1 MSRFVPLSALADDPQ
16 GDLRTLSC
24 RSCKYPF
31 IRSLS
36 ASRSDSFH
44 PPYSATRRSWKKMF
58 NLFPKKSNP
67 FKELPYWLNWFE
79 SQLPKN
85 LSVQY
90 PPSKKKQALE
100 MLERKILEGK
110 KSFLNSWN
118 GKNFRKN
125 CLRKWWMLK

>member
-24 RSCKYPF
+24 RSYKSPF

-36 ASRSDSFH
+36 ASRSGSFH
-44 PPYSATRRSWKKMF
+44 PLYSATKRSWKKMF
-58 NLFPKKSNP
+58 DPFPEKPNR
-67 FKELPYWLNWFE
+67 FHDFPYWLAWFE

-90 PPSKKKQALE
+90 PVGKKKQALE
-100 MLERKILEGK
+100 MLERKILESK
-110 KSFLNSWN
+110 KSFPSS
-118 GKNFRKN
+118 
-125 CLRKWWMLK
+125 

>member
-24 RSCKYPF
+24 RSYNSPF

-36 ASRSDSFH
+36 ASRSGSFH
-44 PPYSATRRSWKKMF
+44 PLYSATKRSWKKMF
-58 NLFPKKSNP
+58 DPSPKKLNP
-67 FKELPYWLNWFE
+67 FQELSNWLNWFE
-79 SQLPKN
+79 SQFPKN

-110 KSFLNSWN
+110 KSFPNY
-118 GKNFRKN
+118 
-125 CLRKWWMLK
+125 

>member
-1 MSRFVPLSALADDPQ
+1 MSRFVPLSALADDPP

-24 RSCKYPF
+24 RNYKTQL

-36 ASRSDSFH
+36 ASRSGSFH
-44 PPYSATRRSWKKMF
+44 PLYSATKRSWKKMF
-58 NLFPKKSNP
+58 DPFPKKPNP
-67 FKELPYWLNWFE
+67 LQEFPYWLNWFE

-110 KSFLNSWN
+110 KSFPNS
-118 GKNFRKN
+118 
-125 CLRKWWMLK
+125 

>member
-1 MSRFVPLSALADDPQ
+1 MSRFVPLSALADD
-16 GDLRTLSC
+16 LRPLNWRVYNSV
-24 RSCKYPF
+24 F

-36 ASRSDSFH
+36 ASRSGSFH
-44 PPYSATRRSWKKMF
+44 PLYSATKKSWKKMF
-58 NLFPKKSNP
+58 DPFSKKPNP
-67 FKELPYWLNWFE
+67 FQEFPHWLNWFE

-110 KSFLNSWN
+110 KSFPNS
-118 GKNFRKN
+118 
-125 CLRKWWMLK
+125 